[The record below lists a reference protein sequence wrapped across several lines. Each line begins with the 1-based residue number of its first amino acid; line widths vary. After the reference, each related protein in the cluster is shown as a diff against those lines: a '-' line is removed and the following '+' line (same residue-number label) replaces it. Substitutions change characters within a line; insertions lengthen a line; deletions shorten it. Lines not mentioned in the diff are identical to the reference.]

1 MKTMSIVAA
10 FATVCVPTFA
20 SAEISGSIELGYSV
34 ASDNVNADNVTS
46 PSIDATLGYGN
57 LTGIQLELDVSTMR
71 ANGLNTNRNSHSAA
85 VDLGYAFDNG
95 VTAGVF
101 VEDINVARSPTTFI
115 AYSTAGAFVGYEND
129 TYDVEAY
136 FGQIDGLANQDGNH
150 FGVRGAYSLSE
161 NTKISAE
168 FARMNVALFDQKY
181 LGLAVSH
188 NLTDTF
194 GVFGAYQKYDWATFL
209 DVEAVSLGV
218 SYAFANGS
226 LASLEVARVE
236 EGPRETQVLSLGYSI
251 PLGETDKST
260 ARVTGFASSVADG
273 RRGGAG
279 KIANDYWSINR

>member
-1 MKTMSIVAA
+1 MKTVSIVAA

-20 SAEISGSIELGYSV
+20 SAEISGSVELGYSV
-34 ASDNVNADNVTS
+34 ISDNDNAGNRTS
-46 PSIDATLGYGN
+46 PSIDATLGYGD

-71 ANGLNTNRNSHSAA
+71 TTGINATGNSHSAA
-85 VDLGYAFDNG
+85 VDLGYAFGNG

-101 VEDINVARSPTTFI
+101 VEDTSVAGDGFTIAFNNV
-115 AYSTAGAFVGYEND
+115 GAFVGYDND

-136 FGQIDGLANQDGNH
+136 FSQVDGLGIEKGNQ
-150 FGVRGAYSLSE
+150 FGVRGAYALSKD
-161 NTKISAE
+161 TKISAE
-168 FARMNVALFDQKY
+168 FARMNIALFDQDY

-194 GVFGAYQKYDWATFL
+194 GVFGAYQKYDWANFL

-236 EGPRETQVLSLGYSI
+236 EGTTETQVLSLGYSI

-273 RRGGAG
+273 RRGGAV
-279 KIANDYWSINR
+279 KIANDYWPINR